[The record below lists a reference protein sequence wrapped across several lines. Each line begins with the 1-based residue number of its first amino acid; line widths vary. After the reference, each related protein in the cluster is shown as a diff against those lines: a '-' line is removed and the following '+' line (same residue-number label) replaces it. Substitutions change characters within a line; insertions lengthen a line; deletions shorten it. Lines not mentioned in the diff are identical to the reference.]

1 MMSRSRKVTR
11 LVAAAAAALTLPALL
26 AACSSSGSSGS
37 SSGGKVVLTEEDYFT
52 AEPDNSAY
60 NAIMKRCGAEAG
72 VTIKR
77 TPVAPTSI
85 IQKVLQQASAKTLPN
100 FLMLDNP
107 TLQQVAAAG
116 ALQPLTDLG
125 VSTSGYPKGI
135 LSTGTYKGKVYG
147 LQPTAASIA
156 LFYNKDMFTAAGL
169 TPPTTWDELK
179 TDAQKLTTGDTY
191 GLAFSGGTQTEA
203 PWQFLPFMWTNG
215 GNENKI
221 DSAATVSA
229 LQYWTD
235 LVNDGSVSKG
245 AVNWSQSDV
254 NSQFMAGKAAM
265 MVNGAWNI
273 PVLAKQANLHYGSVP
288 IPTPKAGETVQL
300 PLGGV
305 VATAPRTKDT
315 SNEKAVGK
323 VVSCIVGDT
332 TQTTLAKAEDSVPAK
347 TALLS
352 QFATDNPELKAFTQ
366 GSSGWRSRTAELG
379 ANWPKTEAALFQAIQ
394 AALSGKSS
402 PQDALTSAAQSI
414 Q

>member
-1 MMSRSRKVTR
+1 MMSRSRKTTRFVVVT
-11 LVAAAAAALTLPALL
+11 AAALMLPSLL
-26 AACSSSGSSGS
+26 TACSSSGGSGG
-37 SSGGKVVLTEEDYFT
+37 SSGGKVTLTEEDYFT
-52 AEPDNSAY
+52 ADPDNTAY
-60 NAIMKRCGAEAG
+60 DDIMKRCGAKAG

-77 TPVAPTSI
+77 TAVAPTSI
-85 IQKVLQQASAKTLPN
+85 IQKVLQQASAKTLPDI
-100 FLMLDNP
+100 LMLDNP

-156 LFYNKDMFTAAGL
+156 LFYNKDLFSAAGL
-169 TPPTTWDELK
+169 QPPTTWDELK
-179 TDAQKLTTGDTY
+179 ADAQKLTNGSTY
-191 GLAFSGGTQTEA
+191 GVAFSGGTQTEA

-215 GNENKI
+215 GSETKI
-221 DSAATVSA
+221 DSPQVVQA

-235 LVNDGSVSKG
+235 LVDDGSASKG
-245 AVNWSQSDV
+245 VVNWSQSDA

-265 MVNGAWNI
+265 QVNGAWNI
-273 PVLAKQANLHYGSVP
+273 PVLAKQPDLHYGVVP
-288 IPTPKAGETVQL
+288 IPTPRAGQTVQL

-315 SNEKAVGK
+315 GNQKAVSK

-332 TQTTLAKAEDSVPAK
+332 TQLSLAKAENSVPAK
-347 TALLS
+347 TALLEK
-352 QFATDNPELKAFTQ
+352 FGNDNPELKSFTE
-366 GSSGWRSRTAELG
+366 GSSGWRSRTAKLG
-379 ANWPKTEAALFQAIQ
+379 DAWPKTEAALFQAIQ

-402 PQDALTSAAQSI
+402 PSDALSSAAQSI
-414 Q
+414 K